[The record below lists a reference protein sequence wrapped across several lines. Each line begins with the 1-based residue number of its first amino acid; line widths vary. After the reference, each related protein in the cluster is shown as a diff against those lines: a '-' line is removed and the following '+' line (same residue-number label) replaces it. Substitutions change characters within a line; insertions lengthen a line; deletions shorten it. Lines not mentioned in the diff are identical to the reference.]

1 MTTGR
6 CSARCKGAAGFS
18 PRTQSRFNQALAKAP
33 LGPSATCSVCQ
44 TVRLPFEF
52 RCKQSFDCAAVLRV
66 VRCDDREPQPG
77 RARRPIS
84 SSQHRVRDAQAGS
97 CSRREAAAGA
107 ALARWLVAPARIR
120 QAGRRSA
127 VHGGAQAWLRD
138 AAAPRAVN
146 RVQRNVCSSKPT
158 YYSCEKSRPLCSR
171 HNPSASSGAASPAAS
186 PKATASQ
193 LCPARRHEDSQLNER
208 RRESRNS
215 GTHLSGGRG
224 ASGTLHGGKRRS
236 KRLRMTDPV
245 NVWSAHSSSGSVC
258 CVPATRR
265 GHRPSP
271 QHGRGD
277 ARRCATA
284 LRRCRPGRGWRAGR
298 AASCPGSSRSSA
310 LRWPCPPGPAQ
321 QTQS

>member
-6 CSARCKGAAGFS
+6 CSARCKGGGGFS
-18 PRTQSRFNQALAKAP
+18 PRTQSRFNRALVKAP

-146 RVQRNVCSSKPT
+146 RVQRAVCTMEPCVSASQLIIPARRADRYARGT
-158 YYSCEKSRPLCSR
+158 TPPPPPARPLLPLRQRPPPPSSVQHEGTKTVSLTSDRESR
-171 HNPSASSGAASPAAS
+171 AIRAPTSAAGGAQVALSTVASAAANACAWPIPSASGMLAA
-186 PKATASQ
+186 
-193 LCPARRHEDSQLNER
+193 
-208 RRESRNS
+208 
-215 GTHLSGGRG
+215 
-224 ASGTLHGGKRRS
+224 
-236 KRLRMTDPV
+236 
-245 NVWSAHSSSGSVC
+245 
-258 CVPATRR
+258 
-265 GHRPSP
+265 
-271 QHGRGD
+271 
-277 ARRCATA
+277 
-284 LRRCRPGRGWRAGR
+284 
-298 AASCPGSSRSSA
+298 
-310 LRWPCPPGPAQ
+310 
-321 QTQS
+321 